1 MGKMCRR
8 QRPGSA
14 AEAGDRVFD
23 DPKTDP
29 TARLLTLAAPGLRF
43 RRPRQRIWGP
53 GARVALKLITE
64 IEQCGASPTLDTR
77 LARLARLDHKVIRLI
92 GADHFPHPTRGSSGE
107 RLHGPFVSDEEI
119 ERVASFLKTRGIPD
133 YIDQITEDDDAPLDP
148 LSGDE
153 PAPLILAGRVGGA
166 TGDKGPRDLL
176 GWKRK
181 PARKALLTCFAL
193 VSLRRALQNDVLLRH
208 ASAWAVIKSDIP
220 EVHRNHHIS
229 FLCWR
234 DRAQIQEFST
244 AIVEPVRATDPKVFG

>member
-1 MGKMCRR
+1 
-8 QRPGSA
+8 
-14 AEAGDRVFD
+14 
-23 DPKTDP
+23 
-29 TARLLTLAAPGLRF
+29 
-43 RRPRQRIWGP
+43 
-53 GARVALKLITE
+53 VALKLITK

-77 LARLARLDHKVIRLI
+77 LARRARLDHEVIRLI

-107 RLHGPFVSDEEI
+107 RLHGPFVSDEEV

-148 LSGDE
+148 LSGDQ

-166 TGDKGPRDLL
+166 TGEKGPRHLL

-181 PARKALLTCFAL
+181 PAREALLTCFAL

-220 EVHRNHHIS
+220 EIHRNHHIG
-229 FLCWR
+229 FLGLCGR
-234 DRAQIQEFST
+234 PQTREFST
-244 AIVEPVRATDPKVFG
+244 RAVEVVGAKDPEGSR